1 MWRSTN
7 AKNRTSSHRERHRQ
21 PDELGTFA
29 SPGTSRS
36 LRRSPDDR
44 NPTSQ
49 AGTRRRSLLK
59 LHARMQQDI
68 SQTADSLLLDGREFA
83 SALPDTADMVRELC
97 EQDVAASLLVNVS
110 NTVDQIQA
118 ALDRMDEGGYGYC
131 EDCGSR
137 IPEER
142 LEALPYATQ
151 CVQCAGRREAETGR

>member
-1 MWRSTN
+1 
-7 AKNRTSSHRERHRQ
+7 
-21 PDELGTFA
+21 
-29 SPGTSRS
+29 
-36 LRRSPDDR
+36 
-44 NPTSQ
+44 
-49 AGTRRRSLLK
+49 
-59 LHARMQQDI
+59 MQQDI

-83 SALPDTADMVRELC
+83 SASPDTADMVRELC